1 MGRSLLYCLGEW
13 MQRQMKQLRPYAKDA
28 AHGIIFI
35 LAVAMVIK
43 GALLSSPTD
52 LGLIAA
58 ATTLFGL
65 VGIARA

>member
-1 MGRSLLYCLGEW
+1 
-13 MQRQMKQLRPYAKDA
+13 MKQLRPYAKDA